1 MKVLE
6 RIEGAMRLET
16 CSFSEGKSGLI
27 LLVIRTIYVAFS
39 KNHTRNVFHKSI
51 DYKLKIAAHL

>member
-1 MKVLE
+1 MNMLE

-39 KNHTRNVFHKSI
+39 KNHTGMFSI
-51 DYKLKIAAHL
+51 KA